1 MTSHPQELLAE
12 YRQPSRSVVGVS
24 RTQRLLRTS
33 FFYALLTLGALAV
46 CIPLIWMVSSSL
58 KAPDKIFTIPI
69 QWIPTDWRWENY
81 SEAMNTAPFGRYF
94 LNSLFVSTSV
104 TLLNL
109 FFCSLAGYGFAKYHF
124 PGKNLLFIFVL
135 ATMMIPFHVVVVPLF
150 VLMRELR
157 WLNTYNVLIIPGMM
171 SAFGIFLMRQ
181 AIMTLPDELF
191 DAARIDGAGELGTY
205 FRIVLPLSKGP
216 LAALA
221 VFVFLDSWNSLL
233 WPLVTTNRDEYRVLA
248 VGLTQFQTVHGTK
261 YHLMMAASTLVVIPM
276 LVVFFFLQRYFI
288 RGIALSGLKG

>member
-1 MTSHPQELLAE
+1 MSSP
-12 YRQPSRSVVGVS
+12 
-24 RTQRLLRTS
+24 QRLLQTG
-33 FFYALLTLGALAV
+33 FFYLFITIGALVV
-46 CIPLIWMVSSSL
+46 CVPLVWMLTSSL

-69 QWIPTDWRWENY
+69 EWIPFDWRWQNY
-81 SEAMNTAPFGRYF
+81 SEAMDTAPFGRYF
-94 LNSLFVSTSV
+94 LNSLFVSTAV

-109 FFCSLAGYGFAKYHF
+109 FFCSLAGYGFAKYSF
-124 PGKNLLFIFVL
+124 PGRNLLFIFVL

-150 VLMRELR
+150 VLMRELK

-181 AIMTLPDELF
+181 SIMTLPDELF
-191 DAARIDGAGELGTY
+191 DAARIDGASEPGTY
-205 FRIVLPLSKGP
+205 FRIALPLSKGS

-221 VFVFLDSWNSLL
+221 VFIFLDSWNSLL
-233 WPLVTTNRDEYRVLA
+233 WPLVTTSKDEFRVLA

-276 LVVFFFLQRYFI
+276 LIVFFLLQRYFI

>member
-1 MTSHPQELLAE
+1 MTSQTQDTTKPVRGANGKH
-12 YRQPSRSVVGVS
+12 RK
-24 RTQRLLRTS
+24 QRLLQS
-33 FFYALLTLGALAV
+33 IFFYVILTLGALVV
-46 CIPLIWMVSSSL
+46 CIPLIWMLTSSL

-69 QWIPTDWRWENY
+69 QWIPTDWRWSNY
-81 SEAMNTAPFGRYF
+81 AEAMNTAPFGRYF
-94 LNSLFVSTSV
+94 FNSLFVSTSV

-109 FFCSLAGYGFAKYHF
+109 LFCSLAGYGFAKYHF
-124 PGKNLLFIFVL
+124 PGKNALFLFIL

-150 VLMRELR
+150 VLMRDLK
-157 WLNTYNVLIIPGMM
+157 WLNSYKVLIIPGMM

-181 AIMTLPDELF
+181 SIMTLPDELF
-191 DAARIDGAGELGTY
+191 DAARIDGASEIGTY
-205 FRIVLPLSKGP
+205 LKIVLPLSKGP

-221 VFVFLDSWNSLL
+221 VFIFLDSWNSLL
-233 WPLVTTNRDEYRVLA
+233 WPLVTTTNDNYRVLA

-276 LVVFFFLQRYFI
+276 LVVFFLLQRHFI

>member
-1 MTSHPQELLAE
+1 MTSQTQDTPKPVRGANGKH
-12 YRQPSRSVVGVS
+12 RK
-24 RTQRLLRTS
+24 QRLLQS
-33 FFYALLTLGALAV
+33 IFFYVILTLGALVV
-46 CIPLIWMVSSSL
+46 CIPLIWMLTSSL

-69 QWIPTDWRWENY
+69 QWIPTDWRWSNY
-81 SEAMNTAPFGRYF
+81 AEAMNTAPFGRYF
-94 LNSLFVSTSV
+94 FNSLFVSTSV

-109 FFCSLAGYGFAKYHF
+109 LFCSLAGYGFAKYHF
-124 PGKNLLFIFVL
+124 PGKNALFLFIL

-150 VLMRELR
+150 VLMRDLK
-157 WLNTYNVLIIPGMM
+157 WLNSYKVLIIPGMM

-181 AIMTLPDELF
+181 SIMTLPDELF
-191 DAARIDGAGELGTY
+191 DAARIDGASEIGTY
-205 FRIVLPLSKGP
+205 LKIVLPLSRGP

-221 VFVFLDSWNSLL
+221 VFIFLDSWNSLL
-233 WPLVTTNRDEYRVLA
+233 WPLVTTTNDNYRVLA

-276 LVVFFFLQRYFI
+276 LVVFFLLQRHFI

>member
-1 MTSHPQELLAE
+1 MTSQTQDTTKPVRGANGLH
-12 YRQPSRSVVGVS
+12 RK
-24 RTQRLLRTS
+24 QRLLQS
-33 FFYALLTLGALAV
+33 IFFYVILTLGALVV
-46 CIPLIWMVSSSL
+46 CIPLIWMLTSSL

-69 QWIPTDWRWENY
+69 QWIPTDWRWSNY
-81 SEAMNTAPFGRYF
+81 AEAMNTAPFGRYF

-109 FFCSLAGYGFAKYHF
+109 LFCSLAGYGFAKYHF
-124 PGKNLLFIFVL
+124 PGKNALFLFIL

-150 VLMRELR
+150 VLMRDLK
-157 WLNTYNVLIIPGMM
+157 WLNSYKVLIIPGMM

-181 AIMTLPDELF
+181 SIMTLPDELF
-191 DAARIDGAGELGTY
+191 DAARIDGASEIGTY
-205 FRIVLPLSKGP
+205 LKIVLPLSKGP

-221 VFVFLDSWNSLL
+221 VFIFLDSWNSLL
-233 WPLVTTNRDEYRVLA
+233 WPLVTTTNDNYRVLA

-276 LVVFFFLQRYFI
+276 LVVFFLLQRHFI